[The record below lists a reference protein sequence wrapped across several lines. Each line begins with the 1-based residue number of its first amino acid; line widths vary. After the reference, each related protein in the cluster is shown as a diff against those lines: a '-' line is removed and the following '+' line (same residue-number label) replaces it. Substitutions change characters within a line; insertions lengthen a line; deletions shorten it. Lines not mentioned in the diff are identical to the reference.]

1 MQLTRAAD
9 YGVRLMLCAAAGGPE
24 PVLTVADLARRE
36 GLPAPFLGKVA
47 QRLRTA
53 GLLQSSR
60 GHAGGFRLGR
70 PARETSLRDVV
81 EAIEGPI
88 HLNWCLVRPGAC
100 GLEAT
105 CPAHAVWCR
114 AQTDLLHRLEGACLA
129 DMVRLRPDAQPPEC
143 PGGGA
148 VPESGA

>member
-9 YGVRLMLCAAAGGPE
+9 YGVRLMLGAAAGGPDQAI
-24 PVLTVADLARRE
+24 TVADLARRE

-47 QRLRTA
+47 QRLRAA

-81 EAIEGPI
+81 EAVEGPI

-100 GLEAT
+100 ALEAT
-105 CPAHAVWCR
+105 CPAHAVWRR
-114 AQTDLLHRLEGACLA
+114 AQADLLHRLGGACLA
-129 DMVRLRPDAQPPEC
+129 DMAMAWSDPALPLC
-143 PGGGA
+143 PAGDPAGGA
-148 VPESGA
+148 